1 MLQLTCDSVGRG
13 LWFRKLSRGSSEES
27 LKIMAAQQKRSW
39 KLQEFVAHGSN
50 VSCLSLGP
58 TSGRVMVTGGE
69 DRKVNMWA
77 VGKPNVILTLSGH
90 TSPVEYVQFNSG
102 EDLVIAGSQSGT
114 LKIWDLEAAKIV
126 RTLTGHKSSIRG
138 IDFHPYGE
146 FVASGSLDTNVKL
159 WDVRRKGCIVTLKG
173 HTDGINFVRFSPDG
187 RWIISA
193 SDDNT
198 VKLWDL
204 TSGKLLH
211 DFKQHTA
218 AVNCVEFHPKEFL
231 LATASN
237 DRTVKFWDLETFQLV
252 STIDPETSGIR
263 CVAFHPDG
271 HSLFSGAQDSMRV
284 YGWEPVRCYDSF
296 SLGWGKVAD
305 IAVSSNQLIGASY
318 HQTNVSVWVVDLE
331 HLENLI
337 AKYNDE
343 TADVGNNVMEGAPGE
358 QKPAKVVPSTKTPPR
373 KAFSTERPQTT
384 SSKPRP
390 KAEQPAVPEEPSS
403 KEEERND
410 NKNLAA
416 PDDIFSAK
424 KKLDRTPPRQKH
436 EPFQPPLEDPLSHG
450 HSKQVPVV
458 KPSAVVPDPVKPS
471 KPTSVNENP
480 QHQQMIPSERDKP
493 AGLQLSDFLP
503 SRAPAVNDPSQNNA
517 NFDQHKFPPK
527 NPAMSE
533 KDAISALS
541 KSHDSIATIMTA
553 RLKNL
558 SVVARHWGDGEI
570 KTAVQVSVD
579 MNDQAILVDLLNVL
593 CLKQTLWNLDVC
605 SLLLPHLKDLISSKY
620 ESYVQAGAMAIKL
633 ILRNF
638 APVIKSNMA
647 APPVSVGVDLVR
659 EERYN
664 KCHKC
669 YSHLQSVREA
679 LSSKTNISGKMGSLF
694 REMSLAFSSLD

>member
-1 MLQLTCDSVGRG
+1 
-13 LWFRKLSRGSSEES
+13 
-27 LKIMAAQQKRSW
+27 MAAQHKRSW

-58 TSGRVMVTGGE
+58 SSGRVMVTGGE

-90 TSPVEYVQFNSG
+90 TSPVEYVKFNSG

-126 RTLTGHKSSIRG
+126 RTLTGHKSSIHG

-173 HTDGINFVRFSPDG
+173 HSDGINFVKFSPDG
-187 RWIISA
+187 RWIVSA
-193 SDDNT
+193 SADNT

-218 AVNCVEFHPKEFL
+218 PVNCVEFHPKEFL

-237 DRTVKFWDLETFQLV
+237 DRTVKFWDLETFQPV
-252 STIDPETSGIR
+252 STTDAETSGIR
-263 CVAFHPDG
+263 CVTFHPDG

-296 SLGWGKVAD
+296 SLAWGKVAD
-305 IAVSSNQLIGASY
+305 IAISSSQLIGASY
-318 HQTNVSVWVVDLE
+318 NQTNVSVWVVDLE

-343 TADVGNNVMEGAPGE
+343 TADVGNNVAAGAPGE
-358 QKPAKVVPSTKTPPR
+358 QKPAQAVLSTKTPPR

-390 KAEQPAVPEEPSS
+390 KGEQPAVPEESANT
-403 KEEERND
+403 EGEGND
-410 NKNLAA
+410 DKHLAA
-416 PDDIFSAK
+416 PDDIFTAK
-424 KKLDRTPPRQKH
+424 KRLDRTPPSRKH
-436 EPFQPPLEDPLSHG
+436 EPFQPPLEDPLSVAPA
-450 HSKQVPVV
+450 KQPPLV
-458 KPSAVVPDPVKPS
+458 KPSPIVPEPLKPS
-471 KPTSVNENP
+471 KPSSVSEN
-480 QHQQMIPSERDKP
+480 QANQQKQMIPSERDKP

-503 SRAPAVNDPSQNNA
+503 AKTPMVNDLSQQDA
-517 NFDQHKFPPK
+517 NGEFRQKS
-527 NPAMSE
+527 PAMSE
-533 KDAISALS
+533 KEAVSTLT
-541 KSHDSIATIMTA
+541 KSHESIAAIMTS
-553 RLKNL
+553 RLRNL
-558 SVVARHWGDGEI
+558 SVVARYWGDGDI
-570 KTAVQVSVD
+570 KNAVQISVD
-579 MNDQAILVDLLNVL
+579 MNDQAVLVDLLNVL

-669 YSHLQSVREA
+669 YSHLQSIREA
-679 LSSKTNISGKMGSLF
+679 LSSKTSISGKMGSLF

>member
-1 MLQLTCDSVGRG
+1 
-13 LWFRKLSRGSSEES
+13 
-27 LKIMAAQQKRSW
+27 MAAQHKRSW

-58 TSGRVMVTGGE
+58 SSGRVMVTGGE

-90 TSPVEYVQFNSG
+90 TSPVEYVKFNSG

-173 HTDGINFVRFSPDG
+173 HTDGINFVKFSPDG
-187 RWIISA
+187 RWIVSA

-218 AVNCVEFHPKEFL
+218 AATCVEFHPKEFL
-231 LATASN
+231 LSTASN

-252 STIDPETSGIR
+252 SSTDPETGGVR
-263 CVAFHPDG
+263 CITFHPEG
-271 HSLFSGAQDSMRV
+271 HCLFSGAQDSMRV

-296 SLGWGKVAD
+296 SLAWGKVAD
-305 IAVSSNQLIGASY
+305 IAVSSSQLIGASFN
-318 HQTNVSVWVVDLE
+318 QTNVSLWVVDLG

-337 AKYNDE
+337 AKYNSE
-343 TADVGNNVMEGAPGE
+343 AADVGNHVAGMPGE
-358 QKPAKVVPSTKTPPR
+358 QKPVQVVPSTKTPPR

-384 SSKPRP
+384 SSKPRS
-390 KAEQPAVPEEPSS
+390 KVEQSAIPDESNIEGKEKKDEQKLGAPE
-403 KEEERND
+403 
-410 NKNLAA
+410 
-416 PDDIFSAK
+416 DIFKAK
-424 KKLDRTPPRQKH
+424 SKLDRTPPRQKH
-436 EPFQPPLEDPLSHG
+436 EPFQPPLEDPLSPG
-450 HSKQVPVV
+450 YVKQAP
-458 KPSAVVPDPVKPS
+458 PAFPEPVKAS
-471 KPTSVNENP
+471 KPVSSSEKANKQT
-480 QHQQMIPSERDKP
+480 HMIPSERDKP

-503 SRAPAVNDPSQNNA
+503 ARTPVVDEPSKQDVYNQQNN
-517 NFDQHKFPPK
+517 QPQYPSI
-527 NPAMSE
+527 SE
-533 KDAISALS
+533 SEAVSTLT
-541 KSHDSIATIMTA
+541 KSHGSINAIMTS

-558 SVVARHWGDGEI
+558 SIVARYWGDGDI

-579 MNDQAILVDLLNVL
+579 MNDQAVLVDVLNVL

-620 ESYVQAGAMAIKL
+620 ESYVQVGAMAIKL

-669 YSHLQSVREA
+669 YSHLQSIREV
-679 LSSKTNISGKMGSLF
+679 LSSKTSATGKMGSLF
-694 REMSLAFSSLD
+694 RELSLAFSSLD

>member
-1 MLQLTCDSVGRG
+1 
-13 LWFRKLSRGSSEES
+13 
-27 LKIMAAQQKRSW
+27 MAAQHKRSW

-58 TSGRVMVTGGE
+58 SSGRVMVTGGE

-90 TSPVEYVQFNSG
+90 TSPVEYVKFNSG

-126 RTLTGHKSSIRG
+126 RTLTGHKSSIHG

-173 HTDGINFVRFSPDG
+173 HTDGINFVKFSPDG
-187 RWIISA
+187 RWIVSA

-252 STIDPETSGIR
+252 STTDAETSGIR

-305 IAVSSNQLIGASY
+305 IAISSSQLIGASY

-337 AKYNDE
+337 TKYNDE
-343 TADVGNNVMEGAPGE
+343 TANVGNNLGGGVPGE
-358 QKPAKVVPSTKTPPR
+358 QKPAQVVPSTKTPPR

-390 KAEQPAVPEEPSS
+390 KAEQPAEPEESTNTEGEGNGD
-403 KEEERND
+403 KH
-410 NKNLAA
+410 LAA
-416 PDDIFSAK
+416 PDDIFTAK
-424 KKLDRTPPRQKH
+424 KRLVCSLG
-436 EPFQPPLEDPLSHG
+436 FLMACS
-450 HSKQVPVV
+450 SPVV
-458 KPSAVVPDPVKPS
+458 KYNCICLFKFQPS
-471 KPTSVNENP
+471 SVSEN
-480 QHQQMIPSERDKP
+480 QVNQQNQMIPSERDKP

-503 SRAPAVNDPSQNNA
+503 ARTPMANNPSQQDANNE
-517 NFDQHKFPPK
+517 FQPK
-527 NPAMSE
+527 TKAMSE
-533 KDAISALS
+533 REAVSTLT
-541 KSHDSIATIMTA
+541 KSHESLAAIMMS

-558 SVVARHWGDGEI
+558 SVVARYWGDGDI

-579 MNDQAILVDLLNVL
+579 MNDQAVLVDLLNVL

-669 YSHLQSVREA
+669 YSHLQSIREA
-679 LSSKTNISGKMGSLF
+679 LSSKTSISGKMGSLF

>member
-1 MLQLTCDSVGRG
+1 
-13 LWFRKLSRGSSEES
+13 
-27 LKIMAAQQKRSW
+27 MAAPQKRSW

-90 TSPVEYVQFNSG
+90 TSPVEYVKFNAG

-173 HTDGINFVRFSPDG
+173 HSDGINFVRFSPDG
-187 RWIISA
+187 RWIVSA

-204 TSGKLLH
+204 TCGKLLH

-218 AVNCVEFHPKEFL
+218 PSTCVEFHPKEFL

-237 DRTVKFWDLETFQLV
+237 DRTVKFWDLETFVLV
-252 STIDPETSGIR
+252 SSTDHETNGIR
-263 CVAFHPDG
+263 CIAFHPEG

-296 SLGWGKVAD
+296 SLAWGKVSD
-305 IAVSSNQLIGASY
+305 IAISSSQLIGASFN
-318 HQTNVSVWVVDLE
+318 QTNVSVWVVDLG
-331 HLENLI
+331 HLEDLI
-337 AKYNDE
+337 AKYNDK
-343 TADVGNNVMEGAPGE
+343 TVDVGNNVVVGAPGE
-358 QKPAKVVPSTKTPPR
+358 QKPPQVVPSTKTPPR
-373 KAFSTERPQTT
+373 KAFSTERPPTT
-384 SSKPRP
+384 SSKPRS
-390 KAEQPAVPEEPSS
+390 KVEHPAVSEEPDSN
-403 KEEERND
+403 EGEGN
-410 NKNLAA
+410 NKQRLEA
-416 PDDIFSAK
+416 PEDIFRAK
-424 KKLDRTPPRQKH
+424 SKLDRTPPMLKH
-436 EPFQPPLEDPLSHG
+436 EPFKPPLDNPHSPGPVKQPP
-450 HSKQVPVV
+450 V
-458 KPSAVVPDPVKPS
+458 AAPDPVKPS
-471 KPTSVNENP
+471 KPPSVTE
-480 QHQQMIPSERDKP
+480 QASQKQMIPSERDKP

-503 SRAPAVNDPSQNNA
+503 ARTPMVNDPSQKDVYNEHD
-517 NFDQHKFPPK
+517 FQPK
-527 NPAMSE
+527 HPAMSE
-533 KDAISALS
+533 SEAVSTLT
-541 KSHDSIATIMTA
+541 KSHGSIAAIMSS

-558 SVVARHWGDGEI
+558 STVARYWADGDI
-570 KTAVQVSVD
+570 KSAVQIAVD
-579 MNDQAILVDLLNVL
+579 MNDQAILVDVLNVL

-620 ESYVQAGAMAIKL
+620 ESYVHSGASAIKL

-669 YSHLQSVREA
+669 YSHLQHVREA
-679 LSSKTNISGKMGSLF
+679 LTSKTSMSGKMGSLF
-694 REMSLAFSSLD
+694 REMSLAFSALD

>member
-1 MLQLTCDSVGRG
+1 
-13 LWFRKLSRGSSEES
+13 
-27 LKIMAAQQKRSW
+27 MAAQHKRSW

-58 TSGRVMVTGGE
+58 SSGRVMVTGGE

-90 TSPVEYVQFNSG
+90 TSPVEYVKFNSG

-173 HTDGINFVRFSPDG
+173 HTDGINFVKFSPDG
-187 RWIISA
+187 RWIVSA
-193 SDDNT
+193 SDDHT

-218 AVNCVEFHPKEFL
+218 AATCVEFHPKEFL
-231 LATASN
+231 LSTASN
-237 DRTVKFWDLETFQLV
+237 DRTVKFWDLENFQLV
-252 STIDPETSGIR
+252 SSTDPETNGIR
-263 CVAFHPDG
+263 CIAFHPEG
-271 HSLFSGAQDSMRV
+271 QCLFSGAQDSMRV

-296 SLGWGKVAD
+296 SLAWGKVAD
-305 IAVSSNQLIGASY
+305 IAISSSQLIGASFN
-318 HQTNVSVWVVDLE
+318 QTNVSVWVVDLG

-343 TADVGNNVMEGAPGE
+343 TADVRNNVVVGAPGE

-384 SSKPRP
+384 STKPRP
-390 KAEQPAVPEEPSS
+390 KVEQSAVPEESANN
-403 KEEERND
+403 EEQGND
-410 NKNLAA
+410 DQRLAA
-416 PDDIFSAK
+416 PEDIFKAK
-424 KKLDRTPPRQKH
+424 SRLDRTPPRQKH
-436 EPFQPPLEDPLSHG
+436 EPFQPPLEDPLSPG
-450 HSKQVPVV
+450 PVKQSPPVV
-458 KPSAVVPDPVKPS
+458 PEPVKAS
-471 KPTSVNENP
+471 KPVSASEQAN
-480 QHQQMIPSERDKP
+480 QQRKMIPSERDKP

-503 SRAPAVNDPSQNNA
+503 AKPLLEPSQYDVNNEQ
-517 NFDQHKFPPK
+517 NFQPK
-527 NPAMSE
+527 HPAMTESE
-533 KDAISALS
+533 AVSTLT
-541 KSHDSIATIMTA
+541 KSHGSINSIMTS

-558 SVVARHWGDGEI
+558 SIVARYWGDGDI
-570 KTAVQVSVD
+570 KTAVQISVD
-579 MNDQAILVDLLNVL
+579 MNDQAVLVDLLNVL

-669 YSHLQSVREA
+669 FSHLKSIREA

>member
-1 MLQLTCDSVGRG
+1 
-13 LWFRKLSRGSSEES
+13 
-27 LKIMAAQQKRSW
+27 MAAQQKRVW

-50 VSCLSLGP
+50 VSCLSVGP
-58 TSGRVMVTGGE
+58 SSARVMVTGGE

-90 TSPVEYVQFNSG
+90 TSPVEYVKFNSG

-159 WDVRRKGCIVTLKG
+159 WDVRRKGCIVTFKG

-187 RWIISA
+187 RWIVSA
-193 SDDNT
+193 SDDHT

-218 AVNCVEFHPKEFL
+218 ASTCVEFHPKEFL

-252 STIDPETSGIR
+252 SSIDPETNGIR
-263 CVAFHPDG
+263 CITFHPEG
-271 HSLFSGAQDSMRV
+271 LALFSGAQDSMRV

-296 SLGWGKVAD
+296 SLSWGKVAD
-305 IAVSSNQLIGASY
+305 MAISSSQLIGASFL
-318 HQTNVSVWVVDLE
+318 QTNVSVWVVDLG

-337 AKYNDE
+337 AKYADESHDMKNDVV
-343 TADVGNNVMEGAPGE
+343 VGSPGE
-358 QKPAKVVPSTKTPPR
+358 QKPPQSNKTPPR
-373 KAFSTERPQTT
+373 KAFSTERPPTT
-384 SSKPRP
+384 STKPRS
-390 KAEQPAVPEEPSS
+390 KVEHSAVPEEPGNADAESD
-403 KEEERND
+403 EIQRLQTPE
-410 NKNLAA
+410 
-416 PDDIFSAK
+416 DIFKAK
-424 KKLDRTPPRQKH
+424 SKLDRTPPRQNH
-436 EPFQPPLEDPLSHG
+436 EPFQPP
-450 HSKQVPVV
+450 
-458 KPSAVVPDPVKPS
+458 PSPGPTRQQPPSFPEPVKPS
-471 KPTSVNENP
+471 KSTEQTNKQKENV
-480 QHQQMIPSERDKP
+480 MIPSERDKP

-503 SRAPAVNDPSQNNA
+503 AKPPVVNEP
-517 NFDQHKFPPK
+517 
-527 NPAMSE
+527 SE
-533 KDAISALS
+533 KDVHNDNNFQPKRPSMTESEAVSTLR
-541 KSHDSIATIMTA
+541 KSHGSIAAIMSS

-558 SVVARHWGDGEI
+558 NTVARYWADGDI
-570 KTAVQVSVD
+570 KSAVQNAVD

-593 CLKQTLWNLDVC
+593 CLKQSLWNLDVC

-620 ESYVQAGAMAIKL
+620 ESYVQAGATSIKL

-669 YSHLQSVREA
+669 HSHLQFIREA
-679 LSSKTNISGKMGSLF
+679 LSSKTSMSGKMGSLF
-694 REMSLAFSSLD
+694 REMSLAFSALD

>member
-1 MLQLTCDSVGRG
+1 
-13 LWFRKLSRGSSEES
+13 
-27 LKIMAAQQKRSW
+27 MAAQHKRSW

-58 TSGRVMVTGGE
+58 SSGRVMVTGGE

-90 TSPVEYVQFNSG
+90 TSPVEYVKFNSG

-173 HTDGINFVRFSPDG
+173 HSDGINFVKFSPDG
-187 RWIISA
+187 RWIVSA
-193 SDDNT
+193 SEDNT

-211 DFKQHTA
+211 EFKQHTA

-252 STIDPETSGIR
+252 STTDAETNGIR
-263 CVAFHPDG
+263 CAAFHPDG

-284 YGWEPVRCYDSF
+284 YGWEPVRCYDSV
-296 SLGWGKVAD
+296 SLAWGKVAD
-305 IAVSSNQLIGASY
+305 IAISSSQLIGASY
-318 HQTNVSVWVVDLE
+318 HQTNVAVWVVDLE

-343 TADVGNNVMEGAPGE
+343 TADAVTGAPGE
-358 QKPAKVVPSTKTPPR
+358 QKRAQVVPSTKTPPR

-384 SSKPRP
+384 SSKPRL
-390 KAEQPAVPEEPSS
+390 KEEQSAIPEESAN
-403 KEEERND
+403 KEGEGIND
-410 NKNLAA
+410 DKNLAA
-416 PDDIFSAK
+416 PGDIFTAK
-424 KKLDRTPPRQKH
+424 KRLDRTPPRQKH
-436 EPFQPPLEDPLSHG
+436 EPFQPPLEDPLSQG
-450 HSKQVPVV
+450 PVKQAPVV
-458 KPSAVVPDPVKPS
+458 KPSAIVPEPVKPT
-471 KPTSVNENP
+471 KPTSVNDKPANK
-480 QHQQMIPSERDKP
+480 QKDMIPSERDKP

-503 SRAPAVNDPSQNNA
+503 ARTPMVNEKDANNEQNIR
-517 NFDQHKFPPK
+517 PK

-533 KDAISALS
+533 KEAVSTLA
-541 KSHDSIATIMTA
+541 KSHESIAAIMTS

-558 SVVARHWGDGEI
+558 SVVARFWGDGDI
-570 KTAVQVSVD
+570 KNAVQISVD
-579 MNDQAILVDLLNVL
+579 MNDQAVLVDLLNVL

-605 SLLLPHLKDLISSKY
+605 SLVLPHLKDLISSKY

-669 YSHLQSVREA
+669 YLHLRSIREA
-679 LSSKTNISGKMGSLF
+679 LSSKTSISGKMGSLF

>member
-1 MLQLTCDSVGRG
+1 
-13 LWFRKLSRGSSEES
+13 
-27 LKIMAAQQKRSW
+27 MATQQKRSW

-50 VSCLSLGP
+50 VSCLSVGP
-58 TSGRVMVTGGE
+58 SSGRVMVTGGE

-90 TSPVEYVQFNSG
+90 TSPVEYVKFNSG

-187 RWIISA
+187 RWIVSA
-193 SDDNT
+193 SDDST

-211 DFKQHTA
+211 DFKSHTA
-218 AVNCVEFHPKEFL
+218 ASTCVEFHPKEFL

-237 DRTVKFWDLETFQLV
+237 DRTVKFWDLESFQLV
-252 STIDPETSGIR
+252 SSIDPETNGIR
-263 CVAFHPDG
+263 CITFHPEG
-271 HSLFSGAQDSMRV
+271 LSLFSGAQDSMRI
-284 YGWEPVRCYDSF
+284 YGWEPVRCYDSL
-296 SLGWGKVAD
+296 SLAWGKVAD
-305 IAVSSNQLIGASY
+305 MAISSSQLIGASF
-318 HQTNVSVWVVDLE
+318 HQTNVSVWVVDLG

-337 AKYNDE
+337 AKYDNE
-343 TADVGNNVMEGAPGE
+343 LGDVKDDAVVGSPGE
-358 QKPAKVVPSTKTPPR
+358 QKPAQVTVSIKTPPR
-373 KAFSTERPQTT
+373 KAFSTERPPTT
-384 SSKPRP
+384 STKPRS
-390 KAEQPAVPEEPSS
+390 KMEHPAVPEESS
-403 KEEERND
+403 STEAESNNIQKLETPE
-410 NKNLAA
+410 
-416 PDDIFSAK
+416 DIFKAK
-424 KKLDRTPPRQKH
+424 SKLDRTPPRQNL
-436 EPFQPPLEDPLSHG
+436 EPFQPPPSPGPTRHHPPSFPEPARV
-450 HSKQVPVV
+450 SKHTEQV
-458 KPSAVVPDPVKPS
+458 
-471 KPTSVNENP
+471 NP
-480 QHQQMIPSERDKP
+480 QKQMIPSERDKP
-493 AGLQLSDFLP
+493 AGLELSDFLP
-503 SRAPAVNDPSQNNA
+503 ARTPLVNEPSHREACNDNNLTPQHPSLTESEAVST
-517 NFDQHKFPPK
+517 
-527 NPAMSE
+527 
-533 KDAISALS
+533 LT
-541 KSHDSIATIMTA
+541 KSHGSIAAIMSS

-558 SVVARHWGDGEI
+558 NTVARYWADGDI
-570 KTAVQVSVD
+570 KSAVQIAVD

-593 CLKQTLWNLDVC
+593 SLKQSLWNLDVC
-605 SLLLPHLKDLISSKY
+605 SLLLPHLKELISSKY
-620 ESYVQAGAMAIKL
+620 ESYVQAGATAIKL

-664 KCHKC
+664 KCQKC
-669 YSHLQSVREA
+669 HSHLQFIREA
-679 LSSKTNISGKMGSLF
+679 LSSKTSISGKMGSLF